1 MIDFVKFVGYYYK
14 CKSCGEIFVS
24 ERKGKF
30 AKLIEVFE
38 KTSKPPICKDPPDQT
53 DWHEN
58 IGIIFEKEEPLKCP
72 KCGSEKVREMPFYAV
87 EKVAEVIKD
96 IFKKNEKTNNEIR
109 ETKHYNREDNS
120 VSQLQ
125 NLNSILND
133 IKESKKTSL
142 KELENYFI
150 SNLEEIFNSIETFIK
165 ENMNS
170 EEFGIDA
177 YSLRFNFDKLIK
189 DFKNSFYDDIN
200 NKISLSDYKCLSI
213 LEIKASEKRLVEMNS
228 YIDEIIKKSLDKYF
242 DDLDFITNNTIEFI
256 QRNIER
262 RKKEQL
268 IKIDMIKKEIEDN
281 ANLNESEI
289 EEKRKEYERKEK
301 IIDSLLET
309 INN

>member
-1 MIDFVKFVGYYYK
+1 MI
-14 CKSCGEIFVS
+14 I
-24 ERKGKF
+24 
-30 AKLIEVFE
+30 
-38 KTSKPPICKDPPDQT
+38 PPIPPIPPTILISIATAAIDLIR
-53 DWHEN
+53 N
-58 IGIIFEKEEPLKCP
+58 
-72 KCGSEKVREMPFYAV
+72 
-87 EKVAEVIKD
+87 
-96 IFKKNEKTNNEIR
+96 IFKEDEKTNDKVR
-109 ETKHYNREDNS
+109 KMKHYNREDNS

-133 IKESKKTSL
+133 IKESKKSSL
-142 KELENYFI
+142 KELENNFV
-150 SNLEEIFNSIETFIK
+150 SKLEENYNSIETYIK
-165 ENMNS
+165 KNMNS
-170 EEFGIDA
+170 EEFGLDT

-256 QRNIER
+256 QRSIDR

-268 IKIDMIKKEIEDN
+268 IKIDMIKKEIEEN

-289 EEKRKEYERKEK
+289 EAKRKEYDRKEEV
-301 IIDSLLET
+301 IDALLE
-309 INN
+309 ILK

>member
-1 MIDFVKFVGYYYK
+1 MFV
-14 CKSCGEIFVS
+14 
-24 ERKGKF
+24 
-30 AKLIEVFE
+30 
-38 KTSKPPICKDPPDQT
+38 PPIPPT
-53 DWHEN
+53 
-58 IGIIFEKEEPLKCP
+58 IPPIILKKIP
-72 KCGSEKVREMPFYAV
+72 EILISIAPAAV
-87 EKVAEVIKD
+87 ELIRN
-96 IFKKNEKTNNEIR
+96 IFKEDKNTNEKIR
-109 ETKHYNREDNS
+109 KMKHYNREDNS

-133 IKESKKTSL
+133 IKESKKSSL
-142 KELENYFI
+142 KELENNFI
-150 SNLEEIFNSIETFIK
+150 SKLEEIFNFIQTFIK

-289 EEKRKEYERKEK
+289 EEKRKEYEKKEE
-301 IIDSLLET
+301 IINNLLET